1 MTTSYP
7 DDYDRGVDDN
17 DIGVDDDDADN
28 DYDKFNN
35 DCYNHEMI
43 TLIMMMMMILHG
55 MYLYFIRDHRKKL
68 HSFTSCFNK
77 WRMVY

>member
-7 DDYDRGVDDN
+7 DDNDRD
-17 DIGVDDDDADN
+17 VDDD

-43 TLIMMMMMILHG
+43 TLIMMMMMMMILHG

-68 HSFTSCFNK
+68 HSLTSCFNK